1 MNLFSKKT
9 KIEEKKTMQSVSKAE
24 PAKVAPMKTGT
35 TGMGV
40 KSVLK
45 QPWFSERA
53 TILAARGQYVFL
65 VEPTATKPAVREEIE
80 RRYGVK
86 VTGVNTVTIKGKMKH
101 FGRKSSRETG
111 IKKAI
116 VTLKAGDKIEIQ

>member
-1 MNLFSKKT
+1 MSLFTKKAKT
-9 KIEEKKTMQSVSKAE
+9 EEKKVEKPAEKAE
-24 PAKVAPMKTGT
+24 VKAISKEPVHGSNA
-35 TGMGV
+35 

-53 TILAARGQYVFL
+53 TDLATHGQYVFL
-65 VEPTATKPAVREEIE
+65 VAPEATKPAVREEVQ

-86 VTGVNTVTIKGKMKH
+86 VTGVNMVTIKGKMKRY
-101 FGRKSSRETG
+101 GSRKTRRNK

-116 VTLKAGDKIEIQ
+116 VTLKKGDKIDIQ

>member
-1 MNLFSKKT
+1 MNLFTKKAKT
-9 KIEEKKTMQSVSKAE
+9 EENKTEKTALKAE
-24 PAKVAPMKTGT
+24 VKTASKLIGRGT
-35 TGMGV
+35 PV

-53 TILAARGQYVFL
+53 TILAAKGQYVFL
-65 VEPTATKPAVREEIE
+65 VNPEATKPAVREEIE

-86 VTGVNTVTIKGKMKH
+86 VTGVNMITIKGKLKRYGYKA
-101 FGRKSSRETG
+101 GRRNG

>member
-1 MNLFSKKT
+1 MSLFSKKT
-9 KIEEKKTMQSVSKAE
+9 KIEEKKIAPPVQKAE
-24 PAKVAPMKTGT
+24 PVKAVSMRIG

-53 TILAARGQYVFL
+53 TVLAARGQYVFL
-65 VEPTATKPAVREEIE
+65 VEPMATKPAVREEIE

-86 VTGVNTVTIKGKMKH
+86 VVSVNTVTIKGKTKH
-101 FGRKSSRETG
+101 FGRKSSVRTG

-116 VTLKAGDKIEIQ
+116 VTLKAGDKIDIQ

>member
-9 KIEEKKTMQSVSKAE
+9 RIEEKKIVQSAPKAE
-24 PAKVAPMKTGT
+24 LVKVVPMKIG

-53 TILAARGQYVFL
+53 TVLATRGQYVFL

-86 VTGVNTVTIKGKMKH
+86 VMSVNTVTIKGKTKH
-101 FGRKSSRETG
+101 FGRKSSTQTG

-116 VTLKAGDKIEIQ
+116 ITLKAGDKIEIQ